1 MGRLR
6 PARYTR
12 LTLRRLVQI
21 ALGADHGGF
30 ELKEQLKS
38 YLRQQ
43 GHSIRDL
50 GTNSK
55 DPVDYPKIAR
65 DVAELVSA
73 GTARF
78 GIMVDG
84 AGIGSGM
91 TGKKVPRGPGA
102 RGL

>member
-1 MGRLR
+1 M
-6 PARYTR
+6 
-12 LTLRRLVQI
+12 QI

-73 GTARF
+73 GTTRF

-84 AGIGSGM
+84 AGIGSAM
-91 TGKKVPRGPGA
+91 VFVITALALLLLLALRRLARLEKVFGV
-102 RGL
+102 